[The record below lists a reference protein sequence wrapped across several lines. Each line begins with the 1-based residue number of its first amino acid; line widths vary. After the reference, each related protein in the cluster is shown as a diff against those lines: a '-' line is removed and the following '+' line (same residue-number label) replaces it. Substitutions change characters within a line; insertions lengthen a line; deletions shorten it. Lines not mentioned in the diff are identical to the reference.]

1 MEDEFICSANA
12 EVRCVFLTSR
22 SSWLEWYAQ
31 RPAYRGLRSCSTIN
45 MFIYFTSL
53 EYLEKQTKLE
63 EEEVRTEKA
72 GKQFHLKT
80 TGATK
85 KNPDSLCQWVC
96 GNLIYCIMSAD
107 RLKHYLNLLFW
118 EALSS
123 WGPCLWKGAQ
133 CQTPSLYILLTWW
146 ILINKIA

>member
-96 GNLIYCIMSAD
+96 GNLIYCIMTETL
-107 RLKHYLNLLFW
+107 LKFTFLGSTFILRS
-118 EALSS
+118 LS
-123 WGPCLWKGAQ
+123 LKGSPVSN
-133 CQTPSLYILLTWW
+133 TLTLYFAYMVDPR
-146 ILINKIA
+146 K